1 MLLKLEPTLG
11 FTMKV
16 VEKTGANLR
25 SKFPLYNLLEGAIC
39 GRGDCIPCTQEAE
52 FLQPCTTTS
61 VVYENICRECNPGA
75 GGKRELESVETTI
88 PTAYVGETS
97 KSVKERIGEHWSSY
111 RSIGSES
118 HLYKHQ
124 ELHHGGA
131 PPSFVVRVIHKA
143 KSALERQTR
152 EAIRIQRR
160 GGEGAILNS
169 KAEFS
174 RCYIPRL
181 QLEEQDKIKEM
192 EQEEKKQDDELAR
205 ELEAQQKQWETEKTR
220 GRGTEQKKIS
230 RELGEIE
237 ITSQI
242 K

>member
-1 MLLKLEPTLG
+1 MAQESQGARSRTKLIGKSTWFKRKGKKGSRKEERKGAGGKKTKEPTAAPRTTPSTVLFVEQTPNGELASRLREMLLKLEPTLG

-25 SKFPLYNLLEGAIC
+25 SKFPLYNLWEGAAC

-97 KSVKERIGEHWSSY
+97 RSVKERIGEHWSSY
-111 RSIGSES
+111 RSKGSES

-131 PPSFVVRVIHKA
+131 PQVLW
-143 KSALERQTR
+143 SA
-152 EAIRIQRR
+152 
-160 GGEGAILNS
+160 
-169 KAEFS
+169 
-174 RCYIPRL
+174 
-181 QLEEQDKIKEM
+181 
-192 EQEEKKQDDELAR
+192 
-205 ELEAQQKQWETEKTR
+205 
-220 GRGTEQKKIS
+220 
-230 RELGEIE
+230 
-237 ITSQI
+237 
-242 K
+242 